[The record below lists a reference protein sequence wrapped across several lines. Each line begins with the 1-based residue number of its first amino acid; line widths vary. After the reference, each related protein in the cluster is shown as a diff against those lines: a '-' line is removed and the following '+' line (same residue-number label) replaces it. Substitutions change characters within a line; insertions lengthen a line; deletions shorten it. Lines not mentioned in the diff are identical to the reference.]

1 MPSSPDDAP
10 PPGASAERGPGG
22 GTAQRRP
29 TLDDVARRAGV
40 SRTVASRAMNN
51 TRDVSA
57 AKREAV
63 RQAAQELGYAPNSS
77 ARALA
82 TRRVG
87 SVVLAVVD
95 EEPALFSDPFFSQVV
110 VGITTV
116 LARAELDLTLM
127 LASSL
132 SSRERLERLLRSPD
146 TDGVMMMAPRGDD
159 PLVRVADN
167 SAVPVVFGG
176 RPLHGRAEHYI
187 DVDNRGGARRAVE
200 HLVAAGRR
208 RIAEISGP
216 MGLEASV
223 ARHRGFTDAL
233 AVAGLRADLVEESDF
248 SFTGGEEA
256 MARLLAAHPD
266 LDAVFAASDGMA
278 AGALRAL
285 KAHGR
290 SVPEDVAVVGFDD
303 LPLAEQSDPPL
314 TTVHQP
320 FHSFGYEIATM
331 LVRLI
336 GGEPTSPLILPTRL
350 IIRESAP

>member
-233 AVAGLRADLVEESDF
+233 TVAGLRADLVEESDF

-336 GGEPTSPLILPTRL
+336 DGEPTSPLILPTRL

>member
-110 VGITTV
+110 VGISTV

-233 AVAGLRADLVEESDF
+233 TVAGLRADLVEESDF

>member
-22 GTAQRRP
+22 GTARRRP

-110 VGITTV
+110 VGISTV

-233 AVAGLRADLVEESDF
+233 TVAGLRADLVEESDF

-290 SVPEDVAVVGFDD
+290 SVPADVAVVGFDD

-336 GGEPTSPLILPTRL
+336 DGEPTSPLILPTRL

>member
-233 AVAGLRADLVEESDF
+233 TVAGLRADLVEESDF

-285 KAHGR
+285 KTHGR

-336 GGEPTSPLILPTRL
+336 DGEPTSPLILPTRL

>member
-1 MPSSPDDAP
+1 M
-10 PPGASAERGPGG
+10 
-22 GTAQRRP
+22 
-29 TLDDVARRAGV
+29 ARRAGV

-223 ARHRGFTDAL
+223 ARHRG
-233 AVAGLRADLVEESDF
+233 S
-248 SFTGGEEA
+248 
-256 MARLLAAHPD
+256 
-266 LDAVFAASDGMA
+266 
-278 AGALRAL
+278 
-285 KAHGR
+285 
-290 SVPEDVAVVGFDD
+290 
-303 LPLAEQSDPPL
+303 
-314 TTVHQP
+314 
-320 FHSFGYEIATM
+320 
-331 LVRLI
+331 
-336 GGEPTSPLILPTRL
+336 PTP
-350 IIRESAP
+350 